1 MEGLL
6 QRIMRQVIRI
16 VDDMGGVIAFEHEHQ
31 LKVIAQVVLTQP
43 EAVLECLLVITTGY
57 TSDETH
63 LGGIVETHAV
73 QRFDE
78 REGRIALR
86 DKEPS
91 VVLERMSGFGYLQT
105 AGHGLGNDKFEI
117 TVRAGAID
125 EIAPTD
131 CIAVEQEIRIRYR
144 YGR

>member
-1 MEGLL
+1 
-6 QRIMRQVIRI
+6 MRQVVGI

-63 LGGIVETHAV
+63 FGGVVETHAI

-86 DKEPS
+86 HKEPT
-91 VVLERMSGFGYLQT
+91 VVLERMPGFGYLQ
-105 AGHGLGNDKFEI
+105 AARHGHRHNQFEI
-117 TVRAGAID
+117 TVRTGAID
-125 EIAPTD
+125 AIAPTD
-131 CIAVEQEIRIRYR
+131 RIAVEQEIRIRYR